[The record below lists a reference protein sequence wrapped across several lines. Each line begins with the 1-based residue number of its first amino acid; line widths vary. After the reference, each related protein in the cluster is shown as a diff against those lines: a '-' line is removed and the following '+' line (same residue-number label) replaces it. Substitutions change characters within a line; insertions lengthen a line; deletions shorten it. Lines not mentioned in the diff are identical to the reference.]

1 MRVVRALLGLLKTL
15 RLALPKIGVGW
26 MFALLTVNFNRIS
39 IVELGVTALV
49 VTSMLSMHNFLS
61 PFQVIFGRIADRNPI
76 FGYRRTPYLLLSAL
90 VSSLIF
96 LVLPSLA
103 NAMSSGNALTYVVGF
118 MTFALFGI
126 CFAGMGDTHH
136 SLIAETTE
144 PRYRGGVMSVIW
156 TISILSAIIAS
167 IVMQVMMPVYSPAA
181 MQAMYNLTPIVVLS
195 TVLLGVIGL
204 EKRLNKEEIALA
216 VAKSKALAPQ
226 SNPLAS
232 AWAILSQNPQARVF
246 FSFIFLAMFAIF
258 LQDNI
263 LEVFGAEVFNMTP
276 KETSGFQQMWG
287 GGVLLGMLVIGII
300 STIRPISKKTM
311 AMTGA
316 IGTAVGLFGLAIAAG
331 SQQQMLLAPVLFG
344 MGLFTGFFNVG
355 ALSMMM
361 DMTVDGATG
370 LYMGM
375 WGIAQAYGTGV
386 SSVAAGALH
395 TGLIELGGL
404 VPSTAYTLIFGL
416 EGMAMALSV
425 AILYRL
431 SVDQFRQ
438 SVGEVSRADIGR
450 VMEAGATG

>member
-1 MRVVRALLGLLKTL
+1 MKVVRALLGLLKTL

-76 FGYRRTPYLLLSAL
+76 LGYRRTPYLLFSAL

-96 LVLPSLA
+96 LTLPSLA
-103 NAMSSGNALTYVVGF
+103 TAMSSGNPLTYLVGF
-118 MTFALFGI
+118 ITFALFGI

-167 IVMQVMMPVYSPAA
+167 IVMQVMMPVYDPAQ
-181 MQAMYNLTPIVVLS
+181 MQAMYNLTPIIVLV
-195 TVLLGVIGL
+195 TVLLGVVGL
-204 EKRLNKEEIALA
+204 EKRLNKEESAAA

-226 SNPLAS
+226 ANPLAS
-232 AWAILSQNPQARVF
+232 AWSILSHNPQARVF
-246 FSFIFLAMFAIF
+246 FSFVFLSMFAIF

-276 KETSGFQQMWG
+276 KQTSGFQQMWG
-287 GGVLLGMLVIGII
+287 GGVLLGMLTIGLI

-331 SQQQMLLAPVLFG
+331 SQQQAMLAPVLFG

-431 SVDQFRQ
+431 SVEQFRQ
-438 SVGEVSRADIGR
+438 SVGGVSRSDIGR
-450 VMEAGATG
+450 AMEVGATG

>member
-1 MRVVRALLGLLKTL
+1 MKVVRALLGLLKTL

-96 LVLPSLA
+96 VTLPSLA
-103 NAMSSGNALTYVVGF
+103 NTMSTGNPLTYVAGF
-118 MTFALFGI
+118 VTFALFGI

-156 TISILSAIIAS
+156 TVSILSAIMAS
-167 IVMQVMMPVYSPAA
+167 VVMQVMMPVYSPEQ
-181 MQAMYNLTPIVVLS
+181 MQAMYNLTPVVVLS
-195 TVLLGVIGL
+195 SVLLGVVGL
-204 EKRLNKEEIALA
+204 EKRLNKEEAALA

-226 SNPLAS
+226 GNPLAS
-232 AWAILSQNPQARVF
+232 AWAILNQNAQARVF
-246 FSFIFLAMFAIF
+246 FSFVFLSMFAIF

-287 GGVLLGMLVIGII
+287 GGVLLGMLGIGII
-300 STIRPISKKTM
+300 STIRPISKKAM
-311 AMTGA
+311 AMVGA
-316 IGTAVGLFGLAIAAG
+316 AGTSAGLFGLAIAAATA
-331 SQQQMLLAPVLFG
+331 QQAMLAPVLFG

-395 TGLIELGGL
+395 TGLIELGQI
-404 VPSTAYTLIFGL
+404 VPQTAYTLIFGV
-416 EGMAMALSV
+416 EGIAMVLSV

-431 SVDQFRQ
+431 SVEQFRA
-438 SVGEVSRADIGR
+438 SVGNVSPSDIGR
-450 VMEAGATG
+450 AMEVGATG

>member
-1 MRVVRALLGLLKTL
+1 MKVVRVLLGLLKTL

-39 IVELGVTALV
+39 IVELGVTAVV

-76 FGYRRTPYLLLSAL
+76 LGYRRTPYLLFSAL

-96 LVLPSLA
+96 LTLPSLA
-103 NAMSSGNALTYVVGF
+103 TAMSGGNSLTYVVGF
-118 MTFALFGI
+118 ITFALFGI

-136 SLIAETTE
+136 SLIAETTD

-167 IVMQVMMPVYSPAA
+167 IVMQVMMPVYDPAQ
-181 MQAMYNLTPIVVLS
+181 MQAMYNLTPIIVIT
-195 TVLLGVIGL
+195 TVLLGVVGL
-204 EKRLNKEEIALA
+204 EKRLNKEEVATAI
-216 VAKSKALAPQ
+216 AKSKALAPQ
-226 SNPLAS
+226 GNPLAS
-232 AWAILSQNPQARVF
+232 AWSILSQNPQARVF
-246 FSFIFLAMFAIF
+246 FSFVFLSMFAIF

-276 KETSGFQQMWG
+276 KQTSGFQQMWG
-287 GGVLLGMLVIGII
+287 GGVLLGMLGIGLI
-300 STIRPISKKTM
+300 STFRPISKKTM

-331 SQQQMLLAPVLFG
+331 SQHQAMLTPVLFG

-375 WGIAQAYGTGV
+375 WGIDQAYGTGV
-386 SSVAAGALH
+386 SSVAAGVLH

-431 SVDQFRQ
+431 SVEQFRQ
-438 SVGEVSRADIGR
+438 SVGGVSRSDIGR
-450 VMEAGATG
+450 AMEVGATG